1 MLPML
6 SMPRRRESERGQV
19 LVIVAAGLVVIVAM
33 VGLVIDAGHAW
44 GQQRDTQNAS
54 DAAAEAGAMLLAEN
68 LPFIAA
74 GEPLPNT
81 NADVA
86 AAVIATAD
94 INEVGVYEAWYTDFD
109 GDRVGGAPL
118 IGEGALPPGDV
129 PPAAADGVEATGT
142 KTFDLFIGRILGII
156 DWTTR
161 TKGTAIAG
169 YWDEFGGNVLP
180 VTVPL
185 KFTLCT
191 NENNVDEQAKDWP
204 VSPDVDGNV
213 NQVIV
218 PLCSNGPGNVGWLDW
233 DPRSGADD
241 PDYVSQCEQ
250 GDGTKE
256 LECAILTPDN
266 PEIVTPEWYYVS
278 STGNLSAQ
286 YIEDA
291 LMTYANDPDDEV
303 VIIPIFDATCSEDP
317 AGTTVNDCTAGDG
330 TGQRQWYHLVA
341 WAGFDIEWVDLNG
354 GTSGACGDQGN
365 GATGCLFGE
374 FKYFAGNPGT
384 LEEGTGNE
392 YLWELVGA
400 KLIDSK

>member
-1 MLPML
+1 MLPTL
-6 SMPRRRESERGQV
+6 SPRRRESEQGQV

-33 VGLVIDAGHAW
+33 VGLVIDGGHAW

-74 GEPLPNT
+74 DQALPNT

-86 AAVIATAD
+86 ATVIATAD
-94 INEVGVYEAWYTDFD
+94 INGVGVEEAWYTDFF
-109 GDRVGGAPL
+109 GNRVGGAPL
-118 IGEGALPPGDV
+118 IGDGALPPGDV
-129 PPAAADGVEATGT
+129 PPAAADGVEVTGT
-142 KTFDLFIGRILGII
+142 KTFDLFVGRILGILE
-156 DWTTR
+156 WTTL

-169 YWDEFGGNVLP
+169 YWDEVGGPVLP
-180 VTVPL
+180 VTIPL
-185 KFTLCT
+185 NFTLCT
-191 NENNVDEQAKDWP
+191 NQNNVENTADDWP
-204 VSPDVDGNV
+204 TDEL
-213 NQVIV
+213 VIV

-233 DPRSGADD
+233 DPPGGEDD
-241 PDYVSQCEQ
+241 PDFTSECEQ
-250 GDGTKE
+250 GQGNKE

-266 PEIVTPEWYYVS
+266 PEITTPEWYYVS

-291 LMTYANDPDDEV
+291 LATYADDPDDEV

-317 AGTTVNDCTAGDG
+317 EGTAVADCAGGDG
-330 TGQRQWYHLVA
+330 NGQRQWYHLVA

-365 GATGCLFGE
+365 GATGCFYGE
-374 FKYFAGNPGT
+374 FRYFGGNPTGT
-384 LEEGTGNE
+384 LAEGTGNE
-392 YLWELVGA
+392 FLFELVGA